1 MADKNN
7 RDETSEFRPIFDEK
21 GLIPCIA
28 IEYNT
33 KETLMFAFMNEEA
46 LQTSIS
52 TGIAHYWSR
61 SRQSLWKKGETS
73 GQLQKIV
80 SMRTDCD
87 QDCMLIEVDVQSAPA
102 IACHT
107 GRKSCFYRSVPIGKD
122 QNIAEISLRF
132 ED

>member
-1 MADKNN
+1 MSGNN
-7 RDETSEFRPIFDEK
+7 NLDETTSFLPCYDEK
-21 GLIPCIA
+21 GLSPCIA
-28 IEYNT
+28 IEHNT
-33 KETLMFAFMNEEA
+33 NETLMFAFMNEEA

-61 SRQSLWKKGETS
+61 SRQNLWKKGETS
-73 GQLQKIV
+73 GQLQKII

-87 QDCMLIEVDVQSAPA
+87 QDCILIEVEVQTSPA

-107 GRKSCFYRSVPIGKD
+107 GRKSCFYRSIPVGSGQGIKD
-122 QNIAEISLRF
+122 ITLTF